1 MKIKVETEEK
11 YYCMEPERLISI
23 AEMQNFKLVKNVV
36 ESDEYFTDIDS
47 EYIKNRTCLRIRK
60 SNNETME
67 VTFKG
72 KSDSLLGQYCKLE
85 NNINADINQYENYVT
100 LFSSLGFYSYCEVIK
115 ERMVYKLST
124 DKYYY
129 SIMIDKISG
138 IGGFVEFEIMS
149 NREDAK
155 RKDLYDALHL
165 FVNKFESLNLK
176 EATKPYRDI
185 VADNVYDNL
194 FKDKE
199 INEIILNL
207 DDELEL
213 LEKDFFKKYKD
224 KISDKLGSNIKWGEY
239 KKNKDVDSK
248 IIDLVDE
255 YLDNMIIDNK
265 ELIVCF
271 KLLEKIKY
279 KKSFVTNINEVF
291 YTHLFAKLNI
301 EIKNIIYIQNKLYKS
316 LKDNSNVVILNEKNI
331 RKVNS
336 ILFMVINHEN

>member
-115 ERMVYKLST
+115 VSMVYKLST
-124 DKYYY
+124 DKYDY

-194 FKDKE
+194 FKNKE
-199 INEIILNL
+199 ISEIVLNL

-224 KISDKLGSNIKWGEY
+224 KITDKLGSNIKWGEY

-301 EIKNIIYIQNKLYKS
+301 DIKNIIYIQNKLYKS
-316 LKDNSNVVILNEKNI
+316 FKDSSNVVILNEKNI
-331 RKVNS
+331 RKINS

>member
-124 DKYYY
+124 DKYDY

-138 IGGFVEFEIMS
+138 RGGFVEFEIMS

-194 FKDKE
+194 FKNKE
-199 INEIILNL
+199 ISEIVLNL

-224 KISDKLGSNIKWGEY
+224 KILDKLGSNIKWGEY
-239 KKNKDVDSK
+239 KKNKNVDSK

-301 EIKNIIYIQNKLYKS
+301 DIKNIIYIQNKLYKS
-316 LKDNSNVVILNEKNI
+316 FKDSSNVVILNEKNI

>member
-124 DKYYY
+124 DKYDY

-194 FKDKE
+194 FKNKE
-199 INEIILNL
+199 ISEIVLNL

-224 KISDKLGSNIKWGEY
+224 KILDKLGSNIKWGEY
-239 KKNKDVDSK
+239 KKNKNVDSK
-248 IIDLVDE
+248 IIDL
-255 YLDNMIIDNK
+255 
-265 ELIVCF
+265 F
-271 KLLEKIKY
+271 
-279 KKSFVTNINEVF
+279 
-291 YTHLFAKLNI
+291 
-301 EIKNIIYIQNKLYKS
+301 
-316 LKDNSNVVILNEKNI
+316 
-331 RKVNS
+331 R
-336 ILFMVINHEN
+336 

>member
-301 EIKNIIYIQNKLYKS
+301 DIKNIIYIQNKLYKS

>member
-194 FKDKE
+194 FKNKE
-199 INEIILNL
+199 ISEIVLNL

-301 EIKNIIYIQNKLYKS
+301 DIKNIIYIQNKLYKS